1 MALRGSFLGKIR
13 QHKEVSKDYVTLGKY
28 SLKVSRI
35 YLGTMLWEALEGSA
49 KRLQTDYDDLY
60 QLHWPARNQPMFGQW
75 QYEPEGGQRGRI
87 LF

>member
-1 MALRGSFLGKIR
+1 
-13 QHKEVSKDYVTLGKY
+13 
-28 SLKVSRI
+28 
-35 YLGTMLWEALEGSA
+35 MLWEALEGSA